1 MEGECMTVKKKK
13 LKISMLLI
21 ATLIA
26 TLGMYVIWANV
37 GPKNTGLAEAKQEFS
52 FVHPA
57 FAQSMS
63 TGTTFLEQEAG
74 IAIYLDAGQPLNLD
88 VARSKLHII
97 EYNTSAY
104 VVGSIAIPTNPSGEL
119 APTEDAHCFVHKEGW
134 IVVYYLNS
142 EPTAKII
149 DWKWWSGGQLT
160 GSMNKLQ
167 AGLEKMGTALGLTL
181 ANVRAGAKYYDFAYP
196 SATKFLLVIKTQ
208 TNAGTSS
215 FSIELPG
222 NFTFYDESW
231 SHYVQSTGN
240 PWPSDL
246 AIDGTSI
253 DTMYYAGTSYG
264 ELPSPLVKDTFHTV
278 SVSAVYQYS
287 GLNGGCIV
295 LEYKEP

>member
-1 MEGECMTVKKKK
+1 MKLESKK
-13 LKISMLLI
+13 LKIGVLLI

-26 TLGMYVIWANV
+26 TSGIYVIWANI
-37 GPKNTGLAEAKQEFS
+37 GPKNIGLVEATQEFS
-52 FVHPA
+52 LVHPA

-63 TGTTFLEQEAG
+63 IGTTFLEQEAG

-88 VARSKLHII
+88 VARSKLHIL
-97 EYNTSAY
+97 EYNTSTY
-104 VVGSIAIPTNPSGEL
+104 VIGSIAIPTNPSGEL
-119 APTEDAHCFVHKEGW
+119 PSTEDAHCFAHKEGW

-160 GSMNKLQ
+160 GNINKLQ

-246 AIDGTSI
+246 TIDGTSI

-287 GLNGGCIV
+287 GLNGGCII

>member
-1 MEGECMTVKKKK
+1 MKLESKK
-13 LKISMLLI
+13 LKIGLLLI

-26 TLGMYVIWANV
+26 TSGIYAIWANI
-37 GPKNTGLAEAKQEFS
+37 GPKNIGLVEATQEFS
-52 FVHPA
+52 LVHPA

-63 TGTTFLEQEAG
+63 IGTTFLEQEAG

-88 VARSKLHII
+88 VARSKLHIL
-97 EYNTSAY
+97 EYNTSTY
-104 VVGSIAIPTNPSGEL
+104 VIGSIAIPTNPSGEL
-119 APTEDAHCFVHKEGW
+119 PSTEDAHCFVHKEGW

-160 GSMNKLQ
+160 GSINKLQ

-246 AIDGTSI
+246 TIDGTSI
-253 DTMYYAGTSYG
+253 NTMYYAGTSYG

-287 GLNGGCIV
+287 GLNGGCII